1 MSLCWTNLHENEGM
15 QRELGC
21 ASELERD
28 TDDFL
33 IFSKRIS
40 QCFPIGYSK
49 CMGKDESLF
58 RRMWHVVHTICK
70 PPGERG
76 VGSWCLWYPKGIA
89 TATGCLGS
97 TAGPA
102 PHVEQL
108 CQMWERLLRSLGHL
122 AQLSEGLSYWISWSG
137 MGKKHF
143 PVAGWT
149 GSESTCSVII
159 WVEKNYSLGTPDN
172 VCLIHCD
179 SSKILTQLHIPWG
192 VCLLPLQKGSR
203 VNH

>member
-1 MSLCWTNLHENEGM
+1 METGVVCCLQSTDSFLGILDTDHALMSLCWTNLHENEGM

-28 TDDFL
+28 TDNFL

-40 QCFPIGYSK
+40 QCFPMGYSK

-58 RRMWHVVHTICK
+58 RRMWDVVHTICK

-89 TATGCLGS
+89 TATGSLGS

-108 CQMWERLLRSLGHL
+108 CQMWERLLRSFGHL

-143 PVAGWT
+143 PWLDEQAVSPPALWYLGWK
-149 GSESTCSVII
+149 E
-159 WVEKNYSLGTPDN
+159 
-172 VCLIHCD
+172 
-179 SSKILTQLHIPWG
+179 
-192 VCLLPLQKGSR
+192 LLPGYSW
-203 VNH
+203 